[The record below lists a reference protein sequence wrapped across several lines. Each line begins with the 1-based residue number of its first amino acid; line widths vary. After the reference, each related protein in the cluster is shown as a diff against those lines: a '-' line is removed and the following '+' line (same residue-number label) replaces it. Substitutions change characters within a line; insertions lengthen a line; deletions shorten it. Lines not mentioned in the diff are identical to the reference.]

1 MTNLSILR
9 TETKTNQRFFEDL
22 GNDVKLEMVLIEGG
36 AFKMGSPDTEID
48 RSKRE
53 SPQHSV
59 TVPQF
64 FMGRYPIT
72 QSQWRAVAQS
82 ERVNQDLDP
91 DPSRFKG
98 NDHPVEQVSW
108 EDAVEFCDRISQQTT
123 RTYRLP
129 TEAEWEYA
137 CRAGTTTPFHF
148 GETISDELTNYK
160 ASKKYGKGV
169 EGEYRGKT
177 SSVYQF
183 NAPNDFGLHDMHG
196 NVWEWCSDYWH
207 SNYTGAPT
215 NGQAWIEDGDS
226 RFRVARGGSWADT
239 PAYCRSASRFYNTPA
254 SRCNDIGFRVVCE
267 FRGTP

>member
-1 MTNLSILR
+1 MSTLSVR
-9 TETKTNQRFFEDL
+9 RPETKTNQRFFDDL

-36 AFKMGSPDTEID
+36 TFMMGSPETEIN

-72 QSQWRAVAQS
+72 QSQWRNVAQS
-82 ERVNQDLDP
+82 NRINQDLDS
-91 DPSRFKG
+91 DPSNFKG
-98 NDHPVEQVSW
+98 DDRPVEQVSW
-108 EDAVEFCDRISQQTT
+108 EDAVEFCDRISQQKG

-148 GETISDELTNYK
+148 GETISDKLANYR

-169 EGEYRGKT
+169 EGKYRGKT
-177 SSVYQF
+177 SSVDLF
-183 NAPNDFGLHDMHG
+183 SAPNNFGLHDMHG
-196 NVWEWCSDYWH
+196 NVLEWCLDYWH
-207 SNYTGAPT
+207 EDYVGAPS
-215 NGQAWIEDGDS
+215 NGQAWLDGNRS
-226 RFRVARGGSWADT
+226 LRVIRGGSWFNY
-239 PAYCRSASRFYNTPA
+239 PANCRSAYRNSSTP
-254 SRCNDIGFRVVCE
+254 SGRVGTFGFRVVCE
-267 FRGTP
+267 FRDTP